1 MIYLDSAATSFLK
14 PDSVGAAVAAAMKSC
29 ASPGRGSYA
38 AAMKAADTALACRE
52 EAAAFFHVKEPE
64 RVVFTMN
71 TTHGLNIAI
80 RTLAK
85 PGTRVLISGY
95 EHNAVTR
102 PLHAIGADV
111 RVASAAPFDRRGILA
126 AFRQKLPQAEL
137 AVCTHVSNVFG
148 FVLPIEEIAA
158 LCKEAGVPL
167 IIDAAQ
173 SAGVLPLDFEE
184 LGCAFLACPGH
195 KGLMGPQGTG
205 LLLCGREAEPLL
217 IGGTGSASA
226 SQTMPEYYPDRLE
239 AGTQNIPGIAGLLE
253 GLRWVNAVGTEEISR
268 REGHMLDVFAA
279 ALGNIRGLRVFYSG
293 DHSLQTGVL
302 SVQHE
307 HLDAEAAA
315 EKLGGKGIAVRA
327 GLHCAPLAH
336 ESAGTLRRGTLRF
349 SFSPLLRLPAVRA
362 AAETAAEIFSAAL

>member
-102 PLHAIGADV
+102 PLHAIGADI

-173 SAGVLPLDFEE
+173 SAGVLPLDFEK